1 MKHGV
6 IMVFSLILALC
17 LIGVVSA
24 NENVTDVCEDTQIY
38 EENIQIDS
46 IDMQENSH
54 DSAISEDEIIYS
66 PDAENEYNTS
76 EMTCSID
83 SMINVNIENLEINT
97 DNINVEVF
105 KLTKID
111 DITEKNVLNENIYSP
126 NGYVTYNDGNL
137 LMLPLIERNLTDE
150 SLINRINENRTKK
163 ILFSSNDGFA
173 ANLWNDASLIT
184 GILSSDTLNKKPHD
198 TGFISNQN
206 NYNFYPQIDLPL
218 EYASN
223 TLLGASR
230 DFDDNAFIWS
240 ENPGEKAYVT
250 VDMVNK
256 STDEVLDLSLNE
268 NVIKEIGVNASIK
281 ALNYFKSQGINI
293 QKGYPYLY
301 VLTSAGEV
309 KLNNTSTESAIDGIS
324 EVLGL
329 ELNKNIFPIHN
340 PLWQDLIFY
349 YLWVNSIDNTDICSY
364 ALTYDS
370 GLHVSN
376 DIKKQGDHIAY
387 KMGLYEKYFPPQ
399 NNYHKIVG
407 KNIINRFTSEFI
419 NSTNTTTNKTDSNNN
434 NTTVVSNYK
443 ENIPN
448 SIAFSGNPFNI
459 VYTAIAVIILLAI
472 FGAGYSRRNY

>member
-24 NENVTDVCEDTQIY
+24 NENITVVCEDAQIY

-46 IDMQENSH
+46 IDIIENNQ
-54 DSAISEDEIIYS
+54 DSVINEDEIIYS
-66 PDAENEYNTS
+66 PETENEYDIS

-83 SMINVNIENLEINT
+83 SMLNMNIENDDLEINT
-97 DNINVEVF
+97 DNIDVKIF

-111 DITEKNVLNENIYSP
+111 DTTENVLNENIYSP

-137 LMLPLIERNLTDE
+137 LMLPLIESNLTDE

-198 TGFISNQN
+198 TGVISNKN
-206 NYNFYPQIDLPL
+206 NYNFYPQIDLPH

-223 TLLGASR
+223 TLLGVSR

-240 ENPGEKAYVT
+240 ENPGKKAYVT

-268 NVIKEIGVNASIK
+268 KVIKEISVNASIK
-281 ALNYFKSQGINI
+281 ALNYFKSQGITI

-349 YLWVNSIDNTDICSY
+349 YLWVNSIDDTDICSY
-364 ALTYDS
+364 AMTFDS
-370 GLHVSN
+370 RLHISN

-399 NNYHKIVG
+399 NNYPKIVG
-407 KNIINRFTSEFI
+407 KNIINRFINEFI
-419 NSTNTTTNKTDSNNN
+419 DSTNTTNKTDSNN

-472 FGAGYSRRNY
+472 FGAGYSRRNN

>member
-97 DNINVEVF
+97 DNIDVEVF

-111 DITEKNVLNENIYSP
+111 DITEKNVLNKNIYSP

-206 NYNFYPQIDLPL
+206 NYNFYPQIDLLL

-240 ENPGEKAYVT
+240 KNPGEKAYVT

-407 KNIINRFTSEFI
+407 KNIINRFINEFI
-419 NSTNTTTNKTDSNNN
+419 NSTNTTTNKTDSNN

>member
-1 MKHGV
+1 
-6 IMVFSLILALC
+6 
-17 LIGVVSA
+17 
-24 NENVTDVCEDTQIY
+24 
-38 EENIQIDS
+38 
-46 IDMQENSH
+46 MQENSH

-83 SMINVNIENLEINT
+83 RMINVNIENLEINT
-97 DNINVEVF
+97 DNIDVEVF

-126 NGYVTYNDGNL
+126 NGYVTYTDGNL

-206 NYNFYPQIDLPL
+206 NYNFYPQIALPL

-324 EVLGL
+324 KVLGL

-407 KNIINRFTSEFI
+407 KNIINRFINEFI
-419 NSTNTTTNKTDSNNN
+419 NSTNTTTNKTDSNN

-472 FGAGYSRRNY
+472 FGASYSRRNY

>member
-38 EENIQIDS
+38 EENIQINS

-97 DNINVEVF
+97 DNIDVEVF

-407 KNIINRFTSEFI
+407 KNIINRFINEFI
-419 NSTNTTTNKTDSNNN
+419 NSTNTTTNKTDSNN

>member
-24 NENVTDVCEDTQIY
+24 NENVTDVCEDSEIY
-38 EENIQIDS
+38 AEDIQFAS
-46 IDMQENSH
+46 IDMQENEY
-54 DSAISEDEIIYS
+54 DSDLSENKIIYS
-66 PDAENEYNTS
+66 QYTKENEYDIS
-76 EMTCSID
+76 CIID
-83 SMINVNIENLEINT
+83 SNPKLNMEHGNLEINT
-97 DNINVEVF
+97 NNISVETF
-105 KLTKID
+105 KLTKIN
-111 DITEKNVLNENIYSP
+111 DITEKNVLNINSP

-137 LMLPLIERNLTDE
+137 LMLPLIERNMTDE
-150 SLINRINENRTKK
+150 SLINNENRTEK
-163 ILFSSNDGFA
+163 ILFSSNDGFS
-173 ANLWNDASLIT
+173 ANLWNDDSLIT
-184 GILSSDTLNKKPHD
+184 GISSSNTLNKEPLN

-206 NYNFYPQIDLPL
+206 NYNIYPQIDLPL
-218 EYASN
+218 GHASD
-223 TLLGASR
+223 TILGVSR

-240 ENPGEKAYVT
+240 KRSGEEAYLT

-268 NVIKEIGVNASIK
+268 NVIKEIGINASIK

-301 VLTSAGEV
+301 VLTSASEV

-364 ALTYDS
+364 ALVYDS
-370 GLHVSN
+370 ELSVSN
-376 DIKKQGDHIAY
+376 DIKKQGDDMAY
-387 KMGLYEKYFPPQ
+387 KMGLYKKHFPPK
-399 NNYHKIVG
+399 NNYYNNIG
-407 KNIINRFTSEFI
+407 KKMINRFIYETNV
-419 NSTNTTTNKTDSNNN
+419 NSTDTTNKTDDNINA
-434 NTTVVSNYK
+434 TVVGNYK

-448 SIAFSGNPFNI
+448 SIAFSGNPFNL
-459 VYTAIAVIILLAI
+459 VYTAIAIIILLGI
-472 FGAGYSRRNY
+472 FVAGYSRRNM

>member
-97 DNINVEVF
+97 DNIDVEVF

-111 DITEKNVLNENIYSP
+111 DITEKNVLNENTYSP

-407 KNIINRFTSEFI
+407 KNIINRFINEFI
-419 NSTNTTTNKTDSNNN
+419 NSTNTTTNKTDSNN

>member
-17 LIGVVSA
+17 LIGVASA

-38 EENIQIDS
+38 DENIPIDS
-46 IDMQENSH
+46 VDMDENDYNS
-54 DSAISEDEIIYS
+54 SFISKNEDDVSVTTYS
-66 PDAENEYNTS
+66 VDNN
-76 EMTCSID
+76 M
-83 SMINVNIENLEINT
+83 NIENSYLNINT
-97 DNINVEVF
+97 CNIAVETS
-105 KLTKID
+105 KLIKIND
-111 DITEKNVLNENIYSP
+111 KTGKNVLNINSP

-137 LMLPLIERNLTDE
+137 LMLPLIERNMTDE
-150 SLINRINENRTKK
+150 SLINRINKHGTEK
-163 ILFSSNDGFA
+163 ILFSSNDGFS
-173 ANLWNDASLIT
+173 ANLWNDDSLIT
-184 GILSSDTLNKKPHD
+184 GILSSDTLNKEPLN

-206 NYNFYPQIDLPL
+206 NYNIYPQIDLPL

-223 TLLGASR
+223 TLLGVSR

-240 ENPGEKAYVT
+240 NNPGEKAYLT

-256 STDEVLDLSLNE
+256 STDGVLDLSLNE

-281 ALNYFKSQGINI
+281 ALDYFKSQGINI

-309 KLNNTSTESAIDGIS
+309 KINDTSTESSIDGIS

-376 DIKKQGDHIAY
+376 DIKKQGDDMAY
-387 KMGLYEKYFPPQ
+387 KMGLYKKHFPPK
-399 NNYHKIVG
+399 NNYYSIVG
-407 KNIINRFTSEFI
+407 KKMINKFI
-419 NSTNTTTNKTDSNNN
+419 YESNVNSTNTTNKTDDNINA
-434 NTTVVSNYK
+434 TVVSNYK

-448 SIAFSGNPFNI
+448 SIAFSGNPFNL
-459 VYTAIAVIILLAI
+459 VYTAIAIIILLGI
-472 FGAGYSRRNY
+472 FGAGYSRRNM

>member
-6 IMVFSLILALC
+6 IIVFSLILALC

-97 DNINVEVF
+97 DNIDVEVF

-111 DITEKNVLNENIYSP
+111 DITEKNVLNKNIYSP

-407 KNIINRFTSEFI
+407 KNIINRFINEFI
-419 NSTNTTTNKTDSNNN
+419 NSTNTTTNKTDSNN

-472 FGAGYSRRNY
+472 FGASYSRRNY

>member
-24 NENVTDVCEDTQIY
+24 NENITVVCEDAQIY

-46 IDMQENSH
+46 IDIIENNQ
-54 DSAISEDEIIYS
+54 DSVINEDEIIYS
-66 PDAENEYNTS
+66 PETENEYDIS

-83 SMINVNIENLEINT
+83 SMLNMNIENDDLEINT
-97 DNINVEVF
+97 DNIDVKIF

-111 DITEKNVLNENIYSP
+111 DTTENVLNENIYSP

-137 LMLPLIERNLTDE
+137 LMLPLIESNLTDE

-198 TGFISNQN
+198 TGVISNKN

-223 TLLGASR
+223 TLLGVSR

-240 ENPGEKAYVT
+240 ENPGKKAYVT

-268 NVIKEIGVNASIK
+268 KVIKEISVNASIK
-281 ALNYFKSQGINI
+281 ALNYFKSQGITI

-349 YLWVNSIDNTDICSY
+349 YLWVNSIDDTDICSY
-364 ALTYDS
+364 AMTFDS
-370 GLHVSN
+370 RLHISN

-399 NNYHKIVG
+399 NNYPKIVG
-407 KNIINRFTSEFI
+407 KNIINRFINEFI
-419 NSTNTTTNKTDSNNN
+419 DSTNTTNKTDSNN

-472 FGAGYSRRNY
+472 FGAGYSRRNN

>member
-97 DNINVEVF
+97 DNIDVEVF

-163 ILFSSNDGFA
+163 ILFSSNDGFT

-223 TLLGASR
+223 TLLSASR

-240 ENPGEKAYVT
+240 KNPGKKAYLT

-407 KNIINRFTSEFI
+407 KNIINRFINEFI
-419 NSTNTTTNKTDSNNN
+419 NSTNTTTNKTDSNN

-472 FGAGYSRRNY
+472 FGASYSRRNY

>member
-111 DITEKNVLNENIYSP
+111 DITEKNVLNKNIYSP

-407 KNIINRFTSEFI
+407 KNIINRFINEFI
-419 NSTNTTTNKTDSNNN
+419 NSTNTTTNKTDSNN

>member
-17 LIGVVSA
+17 LMGVVSA

-97 DNINVEVF
+97 DNIDVEVF

-111 DITEKNVLNENIYSP
+111 DITEKNVLNKNIYSP

-407 KNIINRFTSEFI
+407 KNIINRFINEFI
-419 NSTNTTTNKTDSNNN
+419 NSTNTTTNKTDSNN

-472 FGAGYSRRNY
+472 FGASYSRRNY

>member
-1 MKHGV
+1 M
-6 IMVFSLILALC
+6 
-17 LIGVVSA
+17 GVVSA

-97 DNINVEVF
+97 DNIDVEVF

-184 GILSSDTLNKKPHD
+184 GILSSNTLNKKPHD

-407 KNIINRFTSEFI
+407 KNIINRFINEFI
-419 NSTNTTTNKTDSNNN
+419 NSTNTTTNKTDSNN

-472 FGAGYSRRNY
+472 FGASYSRRNY

>member
-17 LIGVVSA
+17 LMGVVSA
-24 NENVTDVCEDTQIY
+24 NENVTDVCEDTQI
-38 EENIQIDS
+38 QIDS
-46 IDMQENSH
+46 IDIKENCPACDIGENETIH
-54 DSAISEDEIIYS
+54 S
-66 PDAENEYNTS
+66 PDTGNEHDVCDVS
-76 EMTCSID
+76 CSID
-83 SMINVNIENLEINT
+83 SISNMNIENEDLKINT
-97 DNINVEVF
+97 DNIDVEVF

-111 DITEKNVLNENIYSP
+111 DITEKNVLNENTYSP

-184 GILSSDTLNKKPHD
+184 GILSSNTLNKKPHD

-407 KNIINRFTSEFI
+407 KNIINRFINEFI
-419 NSTNTTTNKTDSNNN
+419 NSTNTTTNKTDSNN

-472 FGAGYSRRNY
+472 FGASYSRRNY

>member
-97 DNINVEVF
+97 DNIDVEVF

-407 KNIINRFTSEFI
+407 KNIINRFINEFI
-419 NSTNTTTNKTDSNNN
+419 NSTNTTTNKTDSNN

>member
-97 DNINVEVF
+97 DNIDVEVF

-223 TLLGASR
+223 TLLSASR

-240 ENPGEKAYVT
+240 KNPGKKAYVT

-268 NVIKEIGVNASIK
+268 NVIKEISVNASIK

-349 YLWVNSIDNTDICSY
+349 YLWVNSIDHTDICSY

-399 NNYHKIVG
+399 NNYYRIVS
-407 KNIINRFTSEFI
+407 KNIINRFINSI
-419 NSTNTTTNKTDSNNN
+419 NSTNTTTNKTDSNN

-448 SIAFSGNPFNI
+448 SITFSGNPFNL

-472 FGAGYSRRNY
+472 FGASYSRRNY

>member
-97 DNINVEVF
+97 DNIDVEVF

-184 GILSSDTLNKKPHD
+184 GILSSNTLNKKPHD

-407 KNIINRFTSEFI
+407 KNIINRFISEFI
-419 NSTNTTTNKTDSNNN
+419 NSTNTTTNKTDSNN

-472 FGAGYSRRNY
+472 FGASYSRRNY

>member
-97 DNINVEVF
+97 DNIDVEVF

-184 GILSSDTLNKKPHD
+184 GILSSNTLNKKPHD

-434 NTTVVSNYK
+434 TTVVSNYK

-472 FGAGYSRRNY
+472 FGASYSRRNY

>member
-97 DNINVEVF
+97 DNIDVEVF

-223 TLLGASR
+223 TLLSASR

-240 ENPGEKAYVT
+240 KNPGKKAYVT

-268 NVIKEIGVNASIK
+268 NVIKEISVNASIK

-407 KNIINRFTSEFI
+407 KNIINRFINEFI

-472 FGAGYSRRNY
+472 FGASYSRRNY

>member
-83 SMINVNIENLEINT
+83 RMINVNIENLEINT
-97 DNINVEVF
+97 DNIDVEVF

-407 KNIINRFTSEFI
+407 KNIINRFINEFI
-419 NSTNTTTNKTDSNNN
+419 NSTNTTTNKTDSNN

-472 FGAGYSRRNY
+472 FGASYSRRNY

>member
-17 LIGVVSA
+17 LIGVASA

-97 DNINVEVF
+97 DNIDVEVF

-407 KNIINRFTSEFI
+407 KNIINRFINEFI
-419 NSTNTTTNKTDSNNN
+419 NSTNTTTNKTDSNN

>member
-111 DITEKNVLNENIYSP
+111 DITEKNVLNKNIYSP

-407 KNIINRFTSEFI
+407 KNIINRFINEFI
-419 NSTNTTTNKTDSNNN
+419 NSTNTTTNKTDSNN

-472 FGAGYSRRNY
+472 FGASYSRRNY

>member
-97 DNINVEVF
+97 DNIDVEVF

-407 KNIINRFTSEFI
+407 KNIINRFINEFI
-419 NSTNTTTNKTDSNNN
+419 NSTNTTTNKTDSNN

-472 FGAGYSRRNY
+472 FGASYSRRN

>member
-97 DNINVEVF
+97 DNIDVEVF

-111 DITEKNVLNENIYSP
+111 DITEKNVLNKNIYSP

-184 GILSSDTLNKKPHD
+184 GILSSNTLNKKPHD

-407 KNIINRFTSEFI
+407 KNIINRFINEFI
-419 NSTNTTTNKTDSNNN
+419 NSTNTTTNKTDSNN

>member
-407 KNIINRFTSEFI
+407 KNIINRFINEFI
-419 NSTNTTTNKTDSNNN
+419 NSTNTTTNKTDSNN

>member
-66 PDAENEYNTS
+66 PEAENEYNTS

-83 SMINVNIENLEINT
+83 RMINVNIENLEINT
-97 DNINVEVF
+97 DNIDVEVF

-324 EVLGL
+324 KVLGL

-407 KNIINRFTSEFI
+407 KNIINRFINEFI
-419 NSTNTTTNKTDSNNN
+419 NSTNTTTNKTDSNN

-472 FGAGYSRRNY
+472 FGASYSRRNY

>member
-97 DNINVEVF
+97 DNIDVEVF

-240 ENPGEKAYVT
+240 KNPGKKAYVT

-407 KNIINRFTSEFI
+407 KNIINRFINEFI
-419 NSTNTTTNKTDSNNN
+419 NSTNTTTNKTDSNN

-472 FGAGYSRRNY
+472 FGASYSRRNY

>member
-97 DNINVEVF
+97 DNIDVEVF

-240 ENPGEKAYVT
+240 ENSGEKAYVT

-407 KNIINRFTSEFI
+407 KNIINRFINEFI
-419 NSTNTTTNKTDSNNN
+419 NSTNTTTNKTDSNN

-472 FGAGYSRRNY
+472 FGASYSRRNY

>member
-97 DNINVEVF
+97 DNIDVEVF

-223 TLLGASR
+223 TLLSASR

-240 ENPGEKAYVT
+240 KNPGKKAYVT

-268 NVIKEIGVNASIK
+268 NVIKEISVNASIK

-309 KLNNTSTESAIDGIS
+309 KINNTSTESAIDGIC

-349 YLWVNSIDNTDICSY
+349 YLWVNSIDHTDICSY

-434 NTTVVSNYK
+434 TTVVSNYK

-448 SIAFSGNPFNI
+448 SITFSGNPFNL

-472 FGAGYSRRNY
+472 FGASYSRRNY

>member
-97 DNINVEVF
+97 DNIDVEVF

-223 TLLGASR
+223 TLLSASR

-240 ENPGEKAYVT
+240 KNPGKKAYVT

-399 NNYHKIVG
+399 NNYYRIVS
-407 KNIINRFTSEFI
+407 KNIINRFINSI
-419 NSTNTTTNKTDSNNN
+419 NSTNTTTNKTDSNN

-448 SIAFSGNPFNI
+448 SITFSGNPFNL

-472 FGAGYSRRNY
+472 FGASYSRRNY

>member
-66 PDAENEYNTS
+66 PEAENEYNTS

-83 SMINVNIENLEINT
+83 RMINVNIENLEINT
-97 DNINVEVF
+97 DNIDVEVF

-218 EYASN
+218 EYASD
-223 TLLGASR
+223 TLLSASR

-240 ENPGEKAYVT
+240 KNPGKKAYVT

-268 NVIKEIGVNASIK
+268 NVIKEISVNASIK

-309 KLNNTSTESAIDGIS
+309 KINNTSTESAIDGIS

-329 ELNKNIFPIHN
+329 ELNKNIFPIHT
-340 PLWQDLIFY
+340 PLWKDLIFY
-349 YLWVNSIDNTDICSY
+349 YLWVSSTDNTDICSY
-364 ALTYDS
+364 ALAYDS
-370 GLHVSN
+370 ELHVSN
-376 DIKKQGDHIAY
+376 DIKKQGDYIAY
-387 KMGLYEKYFPPQ
+387 KMGLYEKHFPPQ

-419 NSTNTTTNKTDSNNN
+419 NSTNTTTNKTDSNN

-472 FGAGYSRRNY
+472 FGASYSRRNY

>member
-17 LIGVVSA
+17 LMGVVSA

-97 DNINVEVF
+97 DNIDVEVF

-184 GILSSDTLNKKPHD
+184 GILSSNTLNKKPHD

-407 KNIINRFTSEFI
+407 KNIINRFINEFI
-419 NSTNTTTNKTDSNNN
+419 NSTNTTTNKTDSNN

-472 FGAGYSRRNY
+472 FGASYSRRNY

>member
-97 DNINVEVF
+97 DNIDVEVF

-407 KNIINRFTSEFI
+407 KNIINRFINEFI
-419 NSTNTTTNKTDSNNN
+419 NSTNTTTNKTDSNN

-472 FGAGYSRRNY
+472 FGASYSRRNY

>member
-17 LIGVVSA
+17 LMGVVSA

-38 EENIQIDS
+38 EENSQIDS
-46 IDMQENSH
+46 VDMQENSH

-97 DNINVEVF
+97 DNIDVEVF

-206 NYNFYPQIDLPL
+206 NYNFYPQIDFPL
-218 EYASN
+218 DYASN

-240 ENPGEKAYVT
+240 KNPGKKAYVT

-407 KNIINRFTSEFI
+407 KNIINRFINEFI
-419 NSTNTTTNKTDSNNN
+419 NSTNTTTNKTDSNN

-472 FGAGYSRRNY
+472 FGASYSRRNY

>member
-17 LIGVVSA
+17 LMGVVSA

-97 DNINVEVF
+97 DNIDVEVF

-163 ILFSSNDGFA
+163 ILFSSNDGFT

-223 TLLGASR
+223 TLLSASR
-230 DFDDNAFIWS
+230 DFDDNAKKKKK
-240 ENPGEKAYVT
+240 NPGKKAYVT

-281 ALNYFKSQGINI
+281 ALNFFKSQGINI

-407 KNIINRFTSEFI
+407 KNIINRFINEFI

-472 FGAGYSRRNY
+472 FGASYSRRNY